1 MSRPSTQS
9 DGRANGR
16 ANDRA
21 NGRANNRTRGRADFD
36 VLIVGGGMVGA
47 CLAAAAAN
55 DRELGGLRIA
65 LLDANP
71 PTQPPD
77 AQIDLRVSAVSRAS
91 QRILES
97 FGAWPLIPEGYR
109 SPYAEMVVWD
119 AGGKPFGSGSIHFSA
134 SETSEPNLGHIVENR
149 RLQWAI
155 YATPVFS
162 SRVTVLRATLSGLT
176 FEDEYAAASLGD
188 GRRVTAAL
196 IVGADGA
203 GSASRKLAGI
213 ETAGWPYEQHAFVT
227 HVSTEQPHRQTA
239 WQRFQPNGPIAFL
252 PLADGR
258 SSIVW
263 TTKPDHAQSLVHGD
277 PQAVGGEIAAA
288 LDRTLG
294 AATIAGPRGSF
305 PLALTHAKRY
315 CLPRFVLVGDAA
327 HAVHPLAGQGV
338 NLGFLDCAALVE
350 TLSTELA
357 ATGTVASLAEMRVLR
372 RYERWRKS
380 ENTLALGLV
389 DGLNRLFSNSS
400 DALGW
405 IRRAGLGLVN
415 DSIVAK
421 RALIGRAMG
430 IAGEVPRLGSGSQRR
445 KSALES

>member
-1 MSRPSTQS
+1 MNRSASRT
-9 DGRANGR
+9 
-16 ANDRA
+16 
-21 NGRANNRTRGRADFD
+21 DFD
-36 VLIVGGGMVGA
+36 VLVVGGGMVGA

-55 DRELGGLRIA
+55 DRELGRLRIA

-71 PTQPPD
+71 PTQPPVD
-77 AQIDLRVSAVSRAS
+77 AAIDLRVSAVSRAS

-109 SPYAEMVVWD
+109 SPYSDMVVWD
-119 AGGKPFGSGSIHFSA
+119 AGGKPFGSGSIRFSA

-155 YATPVFS
+155 YSAPAFTN
-162 SRVTVLRATLSGLT
+162 RVTQLRATLSGVA
-176 FEDEYAAASLGD
+176 FEDDAAVALLGD
-188 GRRVTAAL
+188 GRRVTASL

-203 GSASRKLAGI
+203 NSASRKLVGI

-227 HVSTEQPHRQTA
+227 HVRTEHPHRQTA

-263 TTKPDHAQSLVHGD
+263 TTRPEHAQALVSGD
-277 PQAVGGEIAAA
+277 ANDVGHEMGVAI
-288 LDRTLG
+288 DHVLG
-294 AATIAGPRGSF
+294 AVTIDAQRASF
-305 PLALTHAKRY
+305 PLALTHAKQY
-315 CLPRFVLVGDAA
+315 CRPRFVLIGDAA

-338 NLGFLDCAALVE
+338 NLGLLDCAALIE
-350 TLSTELA
+350 TLSSALA
-357 ATGTVASLAEMRVLR
+357 ATGAPAALAELRVLR

-380 ENTLALGLV
+380 ENLFALGLI
-389 DGLNRLFSNSS
+389 DGLNRLFSNSN
-400 DALGW
+400 DTLGW
-405 IRRAGLGLVN
+405 VRRTGLSLVN
-415 DSIVAK
+415 SSAIAK

-430 IAGEVPRLGSGSQRR
+430 IAGEVPKLASGSLPSLPGSR
-445 KSALES
+445 